1 MSKKYSYKDISGW
14 FLSKESM
21 TPKKLQKLT
30 YYAEAWANA
39 LLGEGILSDTSFQ
52 AWVHGPVSPELWND
66 YKEYGWNE
74 IEQLKPNDEKFN
86 KNILELLE
94 CCLNYLWG
102 INQDMN

>member
-39 LLGEGILSDTSFQ
+39 LLGEGILSDTAFQ
-52 AWVHGPVSPELWND
+52 A
-66 YKEYGWNE
+66 
-74 IEQLKPNDEKFN
+74 
-86 KNILELLE
+86 
-94 CCLNYLWG
+94 
-102 INQDMN
+102 